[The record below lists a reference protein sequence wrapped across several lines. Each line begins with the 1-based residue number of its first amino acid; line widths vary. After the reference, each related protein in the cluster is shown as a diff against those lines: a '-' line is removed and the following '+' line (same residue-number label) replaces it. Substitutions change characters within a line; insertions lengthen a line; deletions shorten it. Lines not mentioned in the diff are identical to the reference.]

1 MDSFV
6 KSSSEALKKTLGT
19 GVIHDAELQH
29 ICYAKDGRVRIETY
43 NSFYKQKINFVF
55 CDVKGFIATKGNW
68 AGQRTTIV
76 SLTVEEDFSLFLQV
90 APDFQKEGG
99 DALYLLFQMLSGD
112 EIHIAASEVLIETI
126 PYH

>member
-6 KSSSEALKKTLGT
+6 KSSSEALKKTLDT

-29 ICYAKDGRVRIETY
+29 ICYAKDGRVRIEIY

-68 AGQRTTIV
+68 AGRRTTIV
-76 SLTVEEDFSLFLQV
+76 SLSVYVDFSLFL
-90 APDFQKEGG
+90 
-99 DALYLLFQMLSGD
+99 
-112 EIHIAASEVLIETI
+112 
-126 PYH
+126 